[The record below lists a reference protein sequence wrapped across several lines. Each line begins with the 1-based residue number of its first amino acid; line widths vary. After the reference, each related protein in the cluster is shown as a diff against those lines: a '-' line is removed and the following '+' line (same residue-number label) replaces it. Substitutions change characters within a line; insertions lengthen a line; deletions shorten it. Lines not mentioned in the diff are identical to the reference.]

1 MLVFEGGSVFGY
13 SMGRLVTLSV
23 SADSGFFY
31 RMTYCPSCRSGY
43 NEGFSR
49 LIHNFLSAV

>member
-23 SADSGFFY
+23 SADSEFFY
-31 RMTYCPSCRSGY
+31 PMTYCPSCRSGY